1 MGFRGLSAIAA
12 VCAALLVA
20 AGPAAA
26 DTAFG
31 GDPGRAV
38 SGITCNGI
46 ASCMWETT
54 NTTVPANSD
63 YVPFSASGGSGT
75 ITSVT
80 LPAMPN
86 PGPMQAVVLT
96 ASVTTTTDPGHPD
109 FACCQVKDISP
120 TFTVPANTVS
130 TVPLNMHVTDSDVN
144 GPVVGDT
151 AFADVMAISVLAP
164 DKTIPIVGNNEPTT
178 NTVSYP
184 APSAPT
190 GEYRAFQGTYGYQLL
205 ARFTLS
211 TGDPVGGGTN
221 GTVVS
226 PAGGLKLG
234 KTIGVPA
241 GARRVSLG
249 TATNPPTAA
258 TRQRLTATPRALG
271 AAASAKKK
279 KKARRKTIGTGK
291 TTVKA
296 GKTSSIRI
304 SLSRTA
310 RSRLARGHKVKCTLT
325 VVATGTTGAHTTV
338 TRAVT
343 LKPKKRKKK
352 R

>member
-1 MGFRGLSAIAA
+1 
-12 VCAALLVA
+12 
-20 AGPAAA
+20 
-26 DTAFG
+26 
-31 GDPGRAV
+31 
-38 SGITCNGI
+38 
-46 ASCMWETT
+46 
-54 NTTVPANSD
+54 
-63 YVPFSASGGSGT
+63 
-75 ITSVT
+75 
-80 LPAMPN
+80 
-86 PGPMQAVVLT
+86 
-96 ASVTTTTDPGHPD
+96 
-109 FACCQVKDISP
+109 
-120 TFTVPANTVS
+120 
-130 TVPLNMHVTDSDVN
+130 
-144 GPVVGDT
+144 
-151 AFADVMAISVLAP
+151 
-164 DKTIPIVGNNEPTT
+164 
-178 NTVSYP
+178 
-184 APSAPT
+184 
-190 GEYRAFQGTYGYQLL
+190 
-205 ARFTLS
+205 
-211 TGDPVGGGTN
+211 VGGGTN

-226 PAGGLKLG
+226 PAGGVKLG

-279 KKARRKTIGTGK
+279 KARRKTIGTGK

-310 RSRLARGHKVKCTLT
+310 RSRLAHGHKVKGTLT